1 MISCELMDLDEIM
14 DKAGILLTGKDYDE
28 AQYFLQE
35 SCSCATYKY
44 LQEKA
49 AGNGETVKLGDDE
62 RYTDTAGNYGY
73 RGRLT
78 GAWIC
83 YTDGAYCDCVVE

>member
-14 DKAGILLTGKDYDE
+14 DKAEILLTGKDYDE

-49 AGNGETVKLGDDE
+49 
-62 RYTDTAGNYGY
+62 
-73 RGRLT
+73 
-78 GAWIC
+78 GA
-83 YTDGAYCDCVVE
+83 